1 MSSLKIIVIPFFIL
15 ANVIC
20 TAQIGMDS
28 LIAIVFK
35 KPTLSYIKQN
45 IDQYNTS
52 KKGLTALENLE
63 IRTQAN
69 GFEYSKLTTTVDF
82 NINSLGQ
89 IKAQKNKEK
98 TSVNIL
104 STQIDKDVLESMA
117 MQYQNIIDLM
127 QLKETYALKKQL
139 LVVLYDKRNL
149 YINTKILEGEE
160 TLLHILRND
169 FDIKDLEYE
178 IKTNEIKAKLIER
191 KLLKYSEN
199 AIIPTISIDDLI
211 AVDTIIQN
219 IEKWDVAAIDNPY
232 TKAIKA
238 NIADI
243 EADMRIVSAESHKIV
258 DQLRLRYRNFENKYF
273 IREYTIGTS
282 LLLPY
287 KSSLNVR
294 LSNKTVDLLSSK
306 NKLYQYEIESREKL
320 MALKQNINASNELYS
335 MAKLLLENTTG
346 EQMLKNLPENAL
358 RNPITLLYAKEIQ
371 INTIMKQIAPKYN
384 ILKSYIDLQTT
395 LGNLTKLPLVNYLS
409 KDLHFITVF

>member
-1 MSSLKIIVIPFFIL
+1 MSSLKIIVIPFFII
-15 ANVIC
+15 AHSIC

-35 KPTLSYIKQN
+35 KPTLSFIKQN

-98 TSVNIL
+98 ASVNIL
-104 STQIDKDVLESMA
+104 STQIDKDVLESMT

-127 QLKETYALKKQL
+127 QLKEIYALKKQL
-139 LVVLYDKRNL
+139 LVVLYDKKNL

-199 AIIPTISIDDLI
+199 AIMPTVSIEDLI

-395 LGNLTKLPLVNYLS
+395 LGNISKLPLVNYLS
-409 KDLHFITVF
+409 KDLHYITVF